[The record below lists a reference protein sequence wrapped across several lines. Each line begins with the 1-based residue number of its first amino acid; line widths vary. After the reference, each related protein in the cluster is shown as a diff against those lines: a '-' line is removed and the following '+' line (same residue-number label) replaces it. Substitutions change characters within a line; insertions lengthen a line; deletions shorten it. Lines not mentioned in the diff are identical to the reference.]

1 MSNKTYST
9 AESLRIK
16 ICEIIESEREVGAD
30 GNLTATSA
38 TYADILG
45 AINMVNLRYQTEAA
59 NQANKEALAR
69 DGIY

>member
-9 AESLRIK
+9 AEALRIK
-16 ICEIIESEREVGAD
+16 ICEIIESDREVGAE
-30 GNLTATSA
+30 
-38 TYADILG
+38 YADILG